1 VSDKNPNFKISENYF
16 EKEDTYQIKYIYDCI
31 KNNKLLNIEEYINT
45 KPIFHGL
52 KFSASSSFS
61 IEEIEKLIS
70 LIEYYGGEYVG
81 TENKFSNYLI
91 WYLLFSFIFLI
102 SFYSYEEEEI
112 ENYKG
117 KMVHYQFIN
126 DCIQFKKL
134 LNTENY
140 KPQKQIS
147 IKNFFKNYKFFIIG
161 YLPEIKIQ
169 LEDNIKYLGG
179 TIESKYS
186 TKITHFVCLFENCEF
201 YEQTKKQK
209 NIKIVTGIFIIYF
222 LIFFFSI

>member
-1 VSDKNPNFKISENYF
+1 MSDKNPNFNISENYF

-52 KFSASSSFS
+52 KFSASSFS

-102 SFYSYEEEEI
+102 
-112 ENYKG
+112 NP
-117 KMVHYQFIN
+117 FIAM
-126 DCIQFKKL
+126 KK
-134 LNTENY
+134 
-140 KPQKQIS
+140 
-147 IKNFFKNYKFFIIG
+147 
-161 YLPEIKIQ
+161 
-169 LEDNIKYLGG
+169 
-179 TIESKYS
+179 
-186 TKITHFVCLFENCEF
+186 
-201 YEQTKKQK
+201 KK
-209 NIKIVTGIFIIYF
+209 
-222 LIFFFSI
+222 